1 MKLEDLKGIGRV
13 TAQRLRDAGVISVR
27 QLAIM
32 NPEELEEIA
41 GIDIIRASRIIRAA
55 REALEMKNR
64 PVSAL
69 EYEKKAAE
77 KPRLPTGVKSID
89 ELLGGG
95 LEPGSIY
102 ELAGEYGSGK
112 TQLCHQL
119 AVMVQVF
126 DEELKGKALYID
138 TEGTFS
144 PQRVK
149 AIASRFG
156 LDGDEVLSNILVDRV
171 ITVIE
176 LEEAVRTVAPQLL
189 ESGGVR
195 LVVIDSVMALYRAQ
209 FKGLEMLARRQQRLN
224 YLLDWLK
231 RLGRVYHPLYI
242 VITNQVLTQPIPG
255 MAAIRVPAGGNILAH
270 ASTHR
275 FILRRK
281 GDVHVIQ
288 VLDSP
293 YLPRKAEAE
302 FRITDRGVEDVGK
315 EKG

>member
-1 MKLEDLKGIGRV
+1 MRLEDLKGVGRV
-13 TAQRLRDAGVISVR
+13 TAQRLRNAGVSVR
-27 QLAIM
+27 HLAIM
-32 NPEELEEIA
+32 NPEELEELA
-41 GIDIIRASRIIRAA
+41 GIDVIRASKIIRAA
-55 REALEMKNR
+55 REAFGMRNQ
-64 PVSAL
+64 PITAL
-69 EYEKKAAE
+69 EYERRVGGE
-77 KPRLPTGVKSID
+77 PRLPTGVKAVD
-89 ELLGGG
+89 ELLEGG

-119 AVMVQVF
+119 AVIVQVF
-126 DEELKGKALYID
+126 DDELKGKALYID

-144 PQRVK
+144 PQRIK
-149 AIASRFG
+149 AIAFRLG
-156 LDGDEVLSNILVDRV
+156 LNGDEVLSNILVDRV

-176 LEEAVRTVAPQLL
+176 LEEAVRVVAPQLL
-189 ESGGVR
+189 EGSDVR
-195 LVVIDSVMALYRAQ
+195 LIVVDGVMTLYRAQ

-255 MAAIRVPAGGNILAH
+255 MAALKVPAGGNIIAH

-302 FRITDRGVEDVGK
+302 FRITNGGVEDV
-315 EKG
+315 EKS

>member
-1 MKLEDLKGIGRV
+1 MRLEDLKGVGRV
-13 TAQRLRDAGVISVR
+13 TAQRLRNAGVSVR
-27 QLAIM
+27 HLAIM
-32 NPEELEEIA
+32 NPEELEELA
-41 GIDIIRASRIIRAA
+41 GIDVIRASKIIRAA
-55 REALEMKNR
+55 REAFGMRNQ
-64 PVSAL
+64 PITAL
-69 EYEKKAAE
+69 EYERRVGGE
-77 KPRLPTGVKSID
+77 PRLPTGVKAVD
-89 ELLGGG
+89 ELLEGG

-119 AVMVQVF
+119 AVIVQVF
-126 DEELKGKALYID
+126 DDKLKGKALYID

-144 PQRVK
+144 PQRIK
-149 AIASRFG
+149 AIAFRLG
-156 LDGDEVLSNILVDRV
+156 LNGDEVLSNILVDRV

-176 LEEAVRTVAPQLL
+176 LEEAVRVVAPQLL
-189 ESGGVR
+189 EGSDVR
-195 LVVIDSVMALYRAQ
+195 LIVVDGVMTLYRAQ

-255 MAAIRVPAGGNILAH
+255 MAALKVPAGGNIIAH

-302 FRITDRGVEDVGK
+302 FRITNGGVEDV
-315 EKG
+315 EKS

>member
-1 MKLEDLKGIGRV
+1 MRLEDLKGVGRV
-13 TAQRLRDAGVISVR
+13 TAQRLRNAGVSVR

-32 NPEELEEIA
+32 NPEELEELA
-41 GIDIIRASRIIRAA
+41 GIDVIRASKIIRAA
-55 REALEMKNR
+55 REAFGMRNQ
-64 PVSAL
+64 PITAL
-69 EYEKKAAE
+69 EYERRVGE
-77 KPRLPTGVKSID
+77 EPRLPTGVKAVD
-89 ELLGGG
+89 ELLKGG

-126 DEELKGKALYID
+126 DDELKGKALYID

-144 PQRVK
+144 PQRIK

-156 LDGDEVLSNILVDRV
+156 LNGDEALSNILVDRV

-176 LEEAVRTVAPQLL
+176 LEEAVRVVAPQLL
-189 ESGGVR
+189 EGGDVR
-195 LVVIDSVMALYRAQ
+195 LIVVDGVMTLYRAQ

-242 VITNQVLTQPIPG
+242 IITNQVLTQPIPG
-255 MAAIRVPAGGNILAH
+255 MAALKVPAGGNIIAH

-302 FRITDRGVEDVGK
+302 FRITDGGVEDV
-315 EKG
+315 EKS

>member
-1 MKLEDLKGIGRV
+1 MKLEELKGVGRV
-13 TAQRLRDAGVISVR
+13 TAQRLRDAGISIR
-27 QLAIM
+27 HLAVM
-32 NPEELEEIA
+32 NPEELEEVV
-41 GIDIIRASRIIRAA
+41 GIDVVRASKIIRAA
-55 REALEMKNR
+55 REALGIRNQ

-69 EYEKKAAE
+69 EYEKKTAE
-77 KPRLPTGVKSID
+77 KPRLPTGVKAVD

-112 TQLCHQL
+112 TQICHQL
-119 AVMVQVF
+119 SVMVQVF
-126 DEELKGKALYID
+126 DDELKGKALYID

-144 PQRVK
+144 PQRIK
-149 AIASRFG
+149 AMAFRLG
-156 LDGDEVLSNILVDRV
+156 LDPEKALSNILLDRV
-171 ITVIE
+171 ITVVE
-176 LEEAVRTVAPQLL
+176 LEEAVRIVAPQLL
-189 ESGGVR
+189 ESGDVR
-195 LVVIDSVMALYRAQ
+195 LIVIDGVMTLYRAQ
-209 FKGLEMLARRQQRLN
+209 FRGLEMLARRQQRLN

-231 RLGRVYHPLYI
+231 RLGRVYHPLYV

-255 MAAIRVPAGGNILAH
+255 MAALRVPAGGNIIAH

-293 YLPRKAEAE
+293 YLSRKAEAE
-302 FRITDRGVEDVGK
+302 FRITEGGVEDVERGK
-315 EKG
+315 

>member
-1 MKLEDLKGIGRV
+1 MVEFEDLKGVGRV
-13 TAQRLRDAGVISVR
+13 TAQRLRQSGVTSVK

-32 NPEELEEIA
+32 NPEELEEVA
-41 GIDIIRASRIIRAA
+41 GIDVVRAA
-55 REALEMKNR
+55 KIIKVARETLGIRNQ
-64 PVSAL
+64 PVTAL

-119 AVMVQVF
+119 AVMVQTF
-126 DEELKGKALYID
+126 DDELRGKAFYID

-144 PQRVK
+144 PVRIK
-149 AIASRFG
+149 AIASRLG
-156 LDGDEVLSNILVDRV
+156 LDVNETLSNILVDRV
-171 ITVIE
+171 ITVVE
-176 LEEAVRTVAPQLL
+176 LEEAVRMVAPQLL
-189 ESGGVR
+189 EGGDVR
-195 LVVIDSVMALYRAQ
+195 LIVVDSVMALYRAQ

-231 RLGRVYHPLYI
+231 RLGRVYAPLYV
-242 VITNQVLTQPIPG
+242 VITNHVLTQPIPG
-255 MAAIRVPAGGNILAH
+255 LASIRVPAGGNILAH

-275 FILRRK
+275 FILRKK
-281 GDVHVIQ
+281 GDLHVIQ

-302 FRITDRGVEDVGK
+302 FRITEGGVEDV
-315 EKG
+315 EKS